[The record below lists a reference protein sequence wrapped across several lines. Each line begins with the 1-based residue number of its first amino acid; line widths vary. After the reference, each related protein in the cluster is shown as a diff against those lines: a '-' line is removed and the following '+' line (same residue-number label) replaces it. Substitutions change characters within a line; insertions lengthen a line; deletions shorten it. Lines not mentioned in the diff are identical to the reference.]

1 MVIYFYIH
9 LGIPISE
16 AMHIWGF
23 PSMEVPK
30 LWMVY
35 KGHSEK
41 NMDGGTPILGNHHIY
56 IYIYTHTYHLIYHKS

>member
-1 MVIYFYIH
+1 MVIDFSIH
-9 LGIPISE
+9 LRNPTSE

-35 KGHSEK
+35 KGKSEK

-56 IYIYTHTYHLIYHKS
+56 IYIHTIYNIP